1 MSNQCFAKYEFQRKT
16 VPSYVSFG
24 GMTTT
29 WPQKH
34 RNIKCSFIFLE
45 PYRLHRA
52 SANFALRRTTEDNQ
66 NTFPVEVVNTV
77 KKNFYVDDC
86 LKSLPSVAVAI
97 AHVNDLQNL
106 LSKGGFKLTKW
117 VSNSREVLE
126 AIPEQERSAEFKRLD
141 LHNDELP
148 PQRALGMKWCI
159 ESDTF
164 FFDVHHEA
172 QPPISKRHFVPG

>member
-1 MSNQCFAKYEFQRKT
+1 M
-16 VPSYVSFG
+16 
-24 GMTTT
+24 
-29 WPQKH
+29 
-34 RNIKCSFIFLE
+34 
-45 PYRLHRA
+45 
-52 SANFALRRTTEDNQ
+52 
-66 NTFPVEVVNTV
+66 

-97 AHVNDLQNL
+97 AHVHDLQNL

-148 PQRALGMKWCI
+148 LQRALGMKWCV
-159 ESDTF
+159 ESDTSL
-164 FFDVHHEA
+164 FDVHHEA
-172 QPPISKRHFVPG
+172 